1 MKRGRPRKDDDS
13 LRYLAYRL
21 RMTLDEAVEL
31 TELAKERN
39 CTKADI
45 LREGIELVKEK
56 YE

>member
-1 MKRGRPRKDDDS
+1 MKKRKDPEET
-13 LRYLAYRL
+13 RYLAYRL

-45 LREGIELVKEK
+45 LREGIELVKK
-56 YE
+56 GANKK